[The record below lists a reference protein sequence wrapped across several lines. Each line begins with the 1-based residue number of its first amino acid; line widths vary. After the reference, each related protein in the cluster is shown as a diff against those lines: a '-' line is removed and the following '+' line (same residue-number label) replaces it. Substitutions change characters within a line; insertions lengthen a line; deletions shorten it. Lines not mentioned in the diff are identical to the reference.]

1 MVTGTRRETLKRTR
15 RWVVK
20 IGSALTTRDGEGLDR
35 EAIRVWVTQVACL
48 REKGLEVV
56 LVSSGAVAEGVVRLK
71 WGKRPRELPLQQ
83 AAAAV
88 GQMGLAR
95 VYEEMFGAFDIR
107 AAQILLTHDDI
118 ADRNRYLNARSALT
132 TLIAHGVVPVIN
144 ENDTVATEELSLGDN
159 DTLAGSVTN
168 LIDADVMVILTDQ
181 SGLFDSDP
189 RKNPAAALVSE
200 GSVDDPNLLQ
210 MAGGSGALGRGGMR
224 TKIKAAQVAAL
235 SGTVTLI
242 ASGREP
248 DILLRLYEGESVG
261 TLLVPSDPALA
272 ARKRWLA
279 GPMRPQGEL
288 VLDAGASRAVSEGR
302 GSLLAVG
309 ISAVRGEFGRGALV
323 ACVDADGRELARGL
337 TNYTA
342 SELARIRGHASSEF
356 ERLLGLCREEEVIH
370 RDNLIPVNLRPI
382 SVA

>member
-1 MVTGTRRETLKRTR
+1 MDTGKRREALTSTR

-20 IGSALTTRDGEGLDR
+20 IGSALTTRDGQGLDR
-35 EAIRVWVTQVACL
+35 EAIGVWVEQVVRL
-48 REKGLEVV
+48 REAGLEVV
-56 LVSSGAVAEGVVRLK
+56 LVSSGAVAEGVVRLN
-71 WGKRPRELPLQQ
+71 WGKKPRELPLQQ

-95 VYEEMFGAFDIR
+95 VYEETFGAHGIR

-181 SGLFDSDP
+181 SGLFESDP
-189 RKNPAAALVSE
+189 RKDPSAALVSE
-200 GSVDDPNLLQ
+200 GSVDDPELLR

-224 TKIKAAQVAAL
+224 TKVKAAQVAAL

-248 DILLRLYEGESVG
+248 DVLTRLQSGEPIG

-279 GPMRPQGEL
+279 GPMRPQGQL
-288 VLDAGASRAVSEGR
+288 VLDAGAARAVAEGR

-309 ISAVRGEFGRGALV
+309 ITAVKGEFGRGALV
-323 ACVDADGRELARGL
+323 ACVDTSGQELGRGL
-337 TNYTA
+337 SNYTS
-342 SELARIRGHASSEF
+342 SELALIRGQASSQF

-370 RDNLIPVNLRPI
+370 RDNLIPAASRPV
-382 SVA
+382 SQV